1 MTALIAFL
9 LEHTGIA
16 IAALGAIATV
26 VAAGW
31 GNLRGAKRE
40 RDRQALKDAAAATEA
55 QKIDD
60 AVAGRTPDDNRGR
73 LGRWSKS

>member
-1 MTALIAFL
+1 MTALIVFL

-16 IAALGAIATV
+16 LAALGAVATV

-40 RDRQALKDAAAATEA
+40 RNKQAVKDAAAATEA

-60 AVAGRTPDDNRGR
+60 AVAGRTLDDNRGR